1 MCEWMSIFID
11 SALTDERRELPLVL
25 RAVVPQDEGAPVV
38 RLHLEV
44 AMLRIDP
51 AIGDLEH
58 FEAPLAEDEAARL
71 FLAAVAGVAVDAD
84 LESQATTKSKV
95 PCPRSGMRITS
106 SRRKSPS
113 RSFSG
118 SPGK

>member
-1 MCEWMSIFID
+1 MSIFIG
-11 SALTDERRELPLVL
+11 SALAHERRQLPFVL
-25 RAVVPQDEGAPVV
+25 GVVVPQDERASVV

-44 AMLRIDP
+44 AMFRIDP
-51 AIGDLEH
+51 AIEDLEH
-58 FEAPLAEDEAARL
+58 FEAPLAEDEAPRL
-71 FLAAVAGVAVDAD
+71 LLAAVAGIAVDAD
-84 LESQATTKSKV
+84 LEAQATTKSKL
-95 PCPRSGMRITS
+95 PCPRSGMRMTS